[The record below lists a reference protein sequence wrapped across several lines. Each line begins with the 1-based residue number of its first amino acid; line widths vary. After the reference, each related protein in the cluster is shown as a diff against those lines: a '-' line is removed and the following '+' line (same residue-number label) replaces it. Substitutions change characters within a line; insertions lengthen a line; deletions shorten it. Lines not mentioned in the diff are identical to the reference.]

1 MTKKTKRIRPSL
13 ASYREL
19 ERRLNV
25 ANGHIELGTKQL
37 SDLQRKHDIQEKD
50 FFQLLAIK
58 DGYQNELETQKLIT
72 KDLISRRSANLLEI
86 ANLNRTAA
94 MGFLLAI
101 VVIMVSAYQLFQAYG
116 V

>member
-1 MTKKTKRIRPSL
+1 MTKKTNRFRPSL

-19 ERRLNV
+19 KKQRDSFEIMWVGALEARDKWLKKYQ
-25 ANGHIELGTKQL
+25 AQELI
-37 SDLQRKHDIQEKD
+37 S
-50 FFQLLAIK
+50 
-58 DGYQNELETQKLIT
+58 
-72 KDLISRRSANLLEI
+72 KDLMTRRSANLLEI

>member
-1 MTKKTKRIRPSL
+1 
-13 ASYREL
+13 
-19 ERRLNV
+19 LNV

-37 SDLQRKHDIQEKD
+37 SDLRAEN
-50 FFQLLAIK
+50 
-58 DGYQNELETQKLIT
+58 NELMKQRTEWINDNSKWRADYQAQELIS
-72 KDLISRRSANLLEI
+72 KDLMTRRSANLLEI

-101 VVIMVSAYQLFQAYG
+101 VVIMVSAYQLFQDYG